1 MKWLRVFEF
10 ISPSSIYSKL
20 WALDCPAHL
29 RLTSLRKIL
38 FQSVNCAKEKSLL
51 SACLSLNQFYCS
63 YPANTKQKDD

>member
-38 FQSVNCAKEKSLL
+38 FQSEDCVKETPPPP
-51 SACLSLNQFYCS
+51 ALSLFDLEPVLLFSSC
-63 YPANTKQKDD
+63 